1 MHLILLLYF
10 ICILCVKRI
19 ISRSQNFQVDCT
31 TCASG
36 PKYPSWNTCSPQGA
50 LLFDEYFSE
59 VVFAIQ
65 GPMGGL
71 FEIGFKL

>member
-1 MHLILLLYF
+1 MHLLLFYF
-10 ICILCVKRI
+10 ICILCAKRT
-19 ISRSQNFQVDCT
+19 ISQSLNFQVDCT

-50 LLFDEYFSE
+50 LLFEDNFSE

-65 GPMGGL
+65 GPRGSL
-71 FEIGFKL
+71 Q